1 MVYLNHQKINLKI
14 MSNDEELIKNVN
26 LQRIVATILDDMI
39 IVRPIPNRQ
48 I

>member
-1 MVYLNHQKINLKI
+1 